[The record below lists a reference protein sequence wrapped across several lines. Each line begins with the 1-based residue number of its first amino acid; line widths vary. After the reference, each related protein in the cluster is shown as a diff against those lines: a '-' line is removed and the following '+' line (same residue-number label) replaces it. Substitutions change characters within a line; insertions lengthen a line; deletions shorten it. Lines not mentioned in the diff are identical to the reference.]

1 MSKKTKRERTADTC
15 ELVVADGSLKTG
27 KSEVGKGKKRKT
39 QTLVSSLLSR
49 VTMCGWTLPPAARLV
64 WPLGALSKKQ
74 NWGRP

>member
-1 MSKKTKRERTADTC
+1 MSKKTKRERTTDTW
-15 ELVVADGSLKTG
+15 ELVVADDSLKTG
-27 KSEVGKGKKRKT
+27 KVGKGKKRKT

-49 VTMCGWTLPPAARLV
+49 VTMCGWILPPAARLV

>member
-1 MSKKTKRERTADTC
+1 MKEKTKTRELEAAGD
-15 ELVVADGSLKTG
+15 SLKTG
-27 KSEVGKGKKRKT
+27 KSLVGKGKKRKT

-49 VTMCGWTLPPAARLV
+49 VTMCGWTLLPAARLV